1 MNCSHNN
8 VFRFCF
14 FLFAR
19 VLTTLPHLAC
29 RYPLPDSEIPQA
41 NQLKKKKKDFLFS
54 LTAQFTSGGCVHH
67 LVIARQKNYSHSSVH
82 HPQQRRFR
90 TWFTQTEHPQP
101 PSECC
106 PSDFCQRLKL
116 KISWTGVSARHSE
129 SHCIC
134 GHTRSVQHP
143 PPPADPTHHQ
153 VSQRLFSPECPR
165 QRVRK
170 IIY

>member
-1 MNCSHNN
+1 MNCSHNK
-8 VFRFCF
+8 VFRFC
-14 FLFAR
+14 LFASM
-19 VLTTLPHLAC
+19 LATLPHFAC
-29 RYPLPDSEIPQA
+29 RYPPPDSVVPQA
-41 NQLKKKKKDFLFS
+41 NQVFFFLKRLPLQLDSSIHFWWVCPPSSYCQAK
-54 LTAQFTSGGCVHH
+54 
-67 LVIARQKNYSHSSVH
+67 KNYSHSSVQQ
-82 HPQQRRFR
+82 PQQRRFR
-90 TWFTQTEHPQP
+90 TWFTQTEHQQP
-101 PSECC
+101 PPECC

-116 KISWTGVSARHSE
+116 KISWTGVSARCSQ

-153 VSQRLFSPECPR
+153 VSQRIFSPECPR